1 MSRRLAE
8 TGIVTEDDP
17 PQGAIKM
24 PSGSFDRYGLGAAE
38 VADRLGIA
46 SSTLNAWLKADEQRP
61 EAMQV
66 FAFHRC
72 RGRSRFWSEASFQKL
87 DLAIHQES
95 KNGVLSSRQASIE
108 SGSEADPDAEDA
120 LARVIGKSRFRP
132 L

>member
-46 SSTLNAWLKADEQRP
+46 LSTLNGWLKADEQRP
-61 EAMQV
+61 ESMQV

-72 RGRSRFWSEASFQKL
+72 RGRSRLWSETSFQKL

-95 KNGVLSSRQASIE
+95 KNGVLRSRQSNIDT
-108 SGSEADPDAEDA
+108 GSEADPDAEDA
-120 LARVIGKSRFRP
+120 LARVIGKTRFRP